1 MKTNTIRSKR
11 LAVGTG
17 AALFLLLAALA
28 VPATARAGQMGGS
41 NFEPVDAPQADS
53 SAPAAGQPAAQ
64 APAQPTPQAPAQP
77 AAVPARPDP
86 TVAEDNSLTPAE
98 YQAKGL
104 PAVDK
109 PWTDAE
115 YAKAAQALE
124 AILTADPSQLPR
136 HESPK
141 SGPVF
146 ARLVAVENFAP
157 LQKKRPAADQ
167 RLSQAGRYGT
177 AIQQLASVYAR
188 ATNQHKKAFDA
199 ELVDLSAFNLEL
211 ADRMRVLGDELVQEV
226 ARNDPQHD
234 KREEVRDRIHYS
246 FVAIIDAALAAFPQ
260 QHAYRKSELARF
272 AGKLGDVLPRLYPVL
287 PANAKRDLPAR
298 LEKLAGDE
306 QDPALKEALLGVKAK
321 LA

>member
-1 MKTNTIRSKR
+1 MKTNTIRSSGPVV
-11 LAVGTG
+11 ATG
-17 AALFLLLAALA
+17 AALLLLLAVLA
-28 VPATARAGQMGGS
+28 APAAAHAGQMGAS
-41 NFEPVDAPQADS
+41 DPEPVASPQADT

-64 APAQPTPQAPAQP
+64 APAQPATPAQP
-77 AAVPARPDP
+77 AAAQARPGP
-86 TVAEDNSLTPAE
+86 PVAEDNSLTPAE
-98 YQAKGL
+98 YRAKGL

-115 YAKAAQALE
+115 YAAAAKALE
-124 AILTADPSQLPR
+124 AILAADPSQLPR
-136 HESPK
+136 RESPK

-157 LQKKRPAADQ
+157 LEKKRQAADQ
-167 RLSQAGRYGT
+167 RLSQAGRYGN
-177 AIQQLASVYAR
+177 AVQQLASIYAR
-188 ATNQHKKAFDA
+188 ATNQYKKSFDA

-211 ADRMRVLGDELVQEV
+211 ADRLRVLGDELVQEV
-226 ARNDPQHD
+226 TYNDPQHD

-246 FVAIIDAALAAFPQ
+246 FVAVIDSALAAFPQ
-260 QHAYRKSELARF
+260 HHAYRKSELARF

-287 PANAKRDLPAR
+287 PDNAKRDLPAR
-298 LEKLAGDE
+298 LEKLANDE